1 MSSIFCLYPQPNKE
15 RKNLSVLN
23 TWTHHNGCDQQS
35 VDEIEDD
42 LLRGI
47 VYTRVAESGDDEGF
61 DALGNGGMRLRGGQ
75 IGMCFAKKSAAA
87 SATETTD

>member
-1 MSSIFCLYPQPNKE
+1 MLTSSLLDPQPNKE

-42 LLRGI
+42 LLRQI
-47 VYTRVAESGDDEGF
+47 VYSRVVEAPEEEGF
-61 DALGNGGMRLRGGQ
+61 DALGKGGMRLRGGQ
-75 IGMCFAKKSAAA
+75 IGMCFAKKSTAG
-87 SATETTD
+87 SAE